1 MQHLKVHVIGCH
13 FIESFVVTSHSELVK
28 FHNSSFDST
37 IGNPVWTDLGDI
49 PSSAALLRPWD
60 SKFILGWM
68 HALKP
73 LSMYG
78 QRKIYNY
85 CSLFLRR
92 CTVYHTAHWPRYAS
106 IRNVHHSSS
115 LSPHHHSPFL
125 SPLTSLLSPVKKFIL
140 FDEVKKTV

>member
-13 FIESFVVTSHSELVK
+13 FVESFVVTSYSELLR
-28 FHNSSFDST
+28 FPNSSSDSA
-37 IGNPVWTDLGDI
+37 IGNSVRTDLGDFH
-49 PSSAALLRPWD
+49 SSAALLRPWD

-68 HALKP
+68 HELKP

-78 QRKIYNY
+78 KYKIYNY

-115 LSPHHHSPFL
+115 QPPHHHSPFL
-125 SPLTSLLSPVKKFIL
+125 SPLTSSLSPVKKFIL